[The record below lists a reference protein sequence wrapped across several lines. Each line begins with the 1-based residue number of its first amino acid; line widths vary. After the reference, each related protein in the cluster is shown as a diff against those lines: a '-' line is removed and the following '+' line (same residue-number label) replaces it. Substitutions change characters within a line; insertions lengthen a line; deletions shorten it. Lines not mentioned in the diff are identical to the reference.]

1 VKEGGANLLIKRV
14 GRTLVPARDLKPDD
28 FNAID
33 TREVHM
39 IDVPDT
45 TRKYQIVSR
54 QSLDDAKVAVREG
67 NTFRGS
73 LEIPEAERFWSTSK
87 YLIIVER

>member
-1 VKEGGANLLIKRV
+1 
-14 GRTLVPARDLKPDD
+14 
-28 FNAID
+28 
-33 TREVHM
+33 VHT

-54 QSLDDAKVAVREG
+54 QSLDDAKVTTRDG
-67 NTFRGS
+67 NTFRGA

-87 YLIIVER
+87 YLIIVQR